1 MSIVV
6 ERIGRACFALMVLL
20 LVGGIGWVILSLPTE
35 WNGLSADVAAK
46 LDESGVRN
54 PVTAV
59 LLNFRGYDT
68 LLEIG
73 VLLVAA
79 LGVRALAA
87 DRSQT
92 EGSLFT
98 PPGPVLT
105 GLLRLIAPLIVVVAG
120 YLLWVGG
127 HAPGGAFQAGAVL
140 ASLGVLLL
148 LGNPQMLPRVPD
160 WLERVVLSVGLLV
173 FIGVGLLVMAIDASL
188 LQYPP
193 RLAKWLILAIEA
205 VCTLS
210 IAAVLTVLFAGGKVA
225 SSRNDGRSMPLE
237 KEQ

>member
-6 ERIGRACFALMVLL
+6 ERMGRACFALMLLL
-20 LVGGIGWVILSLPTE
+20 LVAGIGWAILSLPPE
-35 WNGLSADVAAK
+35 SNGLSAHVFFR
-46 LDESGVRN
+46 LDESGVRS

-79 LGVRALAA
+79 IGVRALAA
-87 DRSQT
+87 DRIRNERSH
-92 EGSLFT
+92 FA

-105 GLLRLIAPLIVVVAG
+105 GLLRVIAPLTVVVAG
-120 YLLWVGG
+120 YLLWAGG

-148 LGNPQMLPRVPD
+148 LGNPNMLLRVPD
-160 WLERVVLSVGLLV
+160 WLQRVLLSAGLLV
-173 FIGVGLLVMAIDASL
+173 FVGVGLMVMALDASL

-193 RLAKWLILAIEA
+193 RLAKWLILLIEA
-205 VCTLS
+205 FCALS
-210 IAAVLTVLFAGGKVA
+210 IAAVLTVLFAGGKIA
-225 SSRNDGRSMPLE
+225 SSRDDGWSMQPE
-237 KEQ
+237 KGQ